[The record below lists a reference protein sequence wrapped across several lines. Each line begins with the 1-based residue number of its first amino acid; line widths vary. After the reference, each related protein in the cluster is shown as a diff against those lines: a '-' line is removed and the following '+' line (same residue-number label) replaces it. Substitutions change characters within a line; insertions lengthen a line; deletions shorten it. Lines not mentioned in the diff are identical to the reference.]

1 MQDLNDMQYFAEV
14 VDQGGFTAAGRTLG
28 LPKSRLSRRVARLE
42 AQLGV
47 RLLHRSTRKLSLT
60 TAGELYYRHCAAM
73 RDEAAAAAA
82 AVAQVQT
89 EPRGM
94 VRVVCPITL
103 VQTVVGPILSSYLLK
118 FPLVQLHIQ
127 ASNRVVDL
135 IEEGVDVA
143 LRVRTSLSDSG
154 SLVVKHLGMSRS
166 LLVASPSLI
175 QRQGKPMDPSDLSVV
190 DSVAM
195 SAATDGRAIWH
206 LFGPH
211 NAQYEITHRPGFI
224 VDDLFTLKFA
234 VLGGVGVGVLPD
246 YMCHEELARG
256 ELLRVLPDWAPQ
268 PGIVHAVF
276 PTRRGLIPAVRSFLD
291 FLGEHLAPESQMST
305 RPPA

>member
-1 MQDLNDMQYFAEV
+1 MQDLNDMHYFAEV

-42 AQLGV
+42 SQLGV

-60 TAGELYYRHCAAM
+60 AAGELYYRHCAAM
-73 RDEAAAAAA
+73 RDEANAAAA

-89 EPRGM
+89 EPRGI

-103 VQTVVGPILSSYLLK
+103 AQTVVGPILSSYLHK
-118 FPLVQLHIQ
+118 FPLVQLQIQ

-143 LRVRTSLSDSG
+143 LRVRASVSDSG
-154 SLVVKHLGMSRS
+154 SLVVKHLGMSQA

-175 QRQGKPMDPSDLSVV
+175 QRQGKPVDPSDLSVV

-195 SAATDGRAIWH
+195 SATDGRAVWH
-206 LFGPH
+206 LFGP
-211 NAQYEITHRPGFI
+211 NSAQYEITHRPGFI

-234 VLGGVGVGVLPD
+234 VVGGVGIGVLPD

-256 ELLRVLPDWAPQ
+256 ELVRILPDWAPR

-291 FLGEHLAPESQMST
+291 FLGEHLAPESQMSVLPG
-305 RPPA
+305 R